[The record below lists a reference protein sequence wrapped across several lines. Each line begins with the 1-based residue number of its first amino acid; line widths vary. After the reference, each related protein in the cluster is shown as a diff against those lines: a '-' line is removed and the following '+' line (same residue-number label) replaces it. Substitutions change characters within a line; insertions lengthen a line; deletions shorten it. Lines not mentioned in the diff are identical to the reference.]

1 MRANW
6 GPAGGAAGG
15 PPTHRMAGLRVGV
28 TAGRRGDELVEALTR
43 LGASVVWGPTVE
55 VVPATAAAL
64 ARQTAAVLAAR
75 PAWVMVTTAEG
86 LDRWVDGA
94 RERRAAILAL
104 LAGTTVAARG
114 AKATAA
120 CRRHGLPSVLTS
132 PTELGVDLAR
142 LVVALAKP
150 GDRVAVVV
158 DGSGSRLVVAELQ
171 AAGLAVDLA
180 APYRWTVP
188 AATAPAG
195 ERCVPAG
202 DLVRA
207 LCAGEIDAMA
217 FTSPPAVEG
226 LFAVAAALGLETV
239 LREALSG
246 TGQER
251 VLVAAIG
258 PATAEALE
266 ERRVGVG
273 VCPLQPRMV
282 ALAGALAAAPLGFS
296 SFGRPEPLVLD
307 PLTRTVTAGRGGGAE
322 RPAVHAPGL
331 DGPPA
336 RDDLPHQRAAAGGV
350 GRGGLLRGGRP
361 APSRGPGLPAAGAAG
376 VDRRQHRPRAEAG
389 LPPRTHR
396 ATLRRVVPFGRGPA
410 GQLSYRA
417 VTTTRRVRQ
426 WATSGAATSSPP

>member
-1 MRANW
+1 VRANW

-132 PTELGVDLAR
+132 PTERGVDLAR

-307 PLTRTVTAGRGGGAE
+307 PLTRTVTGPGGAVE
-322 RPAVHAPGL
+322 LSDLQFTLLASMARRPGMTCPTSV
-331 DGPPA
+331 
-336 RDDLPHQRAAAGGV
+336 
-350 GRGGLLRGGRP
+350 LLREVWGE
-361 APSRGPGLPAAGAAG
+361 G
-376 VDRRQHRPRAEAG
+376 V
-389 LPPRTHR
+389 
-396 ATLRRVVPFGRGPA
+396 
-410 GQLSYRA
+410 S
-417 VTTTRRVRQ
+417 
-426 WATSGAATSSPP
+426 SGAAARRRLEVLASRLRARLVSIDVNIAPVPKRGYRLELTEQPSVGSSLSAEAPPVS